1 MNKNRKP
8 NRMQK
13 SNSTVNQKPMRRF
26 TLIELLVVVAIIA
39 ILAGLLLPALN
50 AAKVKAKAIQCA
62 GNIKQIGLIH
72 AMYSNDNNGLI
83 FLDKNSASFWAFP
96 LEGCYLPLTKG
107 RYTPWCF
114 CPALEPEMI
123 NQPKEYFAYGLR
135 HTGRNM
141 PTYLRVAVK
150 NDKGNTDTFLNTK
163 QLKFPSSYL
172 YLGDNSRVVG
182 NNTATLTLMSVLYN
196 TAANFSLRLH
206 KGRGNILAADGH
218 VMQITS
224 PEDFFRECRKEFAQ
238 VNETLNMYMINASNA
253 IIAGAQ

>member
-1 MNKNRKP
+1 MFRNRKNGSSQ
-8 NRMQK
+8 NRKAVK
-13 SNSTVNQKPMRRF
+13 SF
-26 TLIELLVVVAIIA
+26 TLIELLVVIAIIA

-62 GNIKQIGLIH
+62 GNIKQVGLIH

-83 FLDKNSASFWAFP
+83 FLDKNSASFWALP
-96 LEGCYLPLTKG
+96 LEGCYLPLIKG

-123 NQPKEYFAYGLR
+123 NRSKEFFEYGLR
-135 HTGRNM
+135 YTGWNM
-141 PTYLRVAVK
+141 PKYLRITSV

-172 YLGDNSRVVG
+172 YLGDTTRVIG
-182 NNTATLTLMSVLYN
+182 NTTAILTLMSVLYD
-196 TAANFSLRLH
+196 TAANFSLRPH

-218 VMQITS
+218 VMQISS

-238 VNETLNMYMINASNA
+238 VNETKNMYMINASNA

>member
-1 MNKNRKP
+1 MFRNRK
-8 NRMQK
+8 NGSCSHRKTVK
-13 SNSTVNQKPMRRF
+13 SF
-26 TLIELLVVVAIIA
+26 TLIELLVVIAIIA

-50 AAKVKAKAIQCA
+50 AAKVRAKAIQCA

-83 FLDKNSASFWAFP
+83 FLDKNEASFWAFP
-96 LEGCYLPLTKG
+96 LEGCYLPLIKG

-114 CPALEPEMI
+114 CPAVEPEKIMI
-123 NQPKEYFAYGLR
+123 NNAKEYIAYGLR
-135 HTGRNM
+135 YTGWNM
-141 PTYLRVAVK
+141 PKYLRITSV
-150 NDKGNTDTFLNTK
+150 NDKGNTDTFMNTK

-172 YLGDNSRVVG
+172 YLGDTTRVIG
-182 NNTATLTLMSVLYN
+182 NTTAILTLMSVLYN
-196 TAANFSLRLH
+196 TAANFSLSPH

-218 VMQITS
+218 VMQISS

-238 VNETLNMYMINASNA
+238 VNETKNMYMINASNA

>member
-1 MNKNRKP
+1 MFRNRK
-8 NRMQK
+8 NGSCSHRKTVK
-13 SNSTVNQKPMRRF
+13 SF

-50 AAKVKAKAIQCA
+50 AAKVRAKAIQCA

-83 FLDKNSASFWAFP
+83 FLDKNEASFWAFP
-96 LEGCYLPLTKG
+96 LEGCYLPLIKG

-123 NQPKEYFAYGLR
+123 NRSKEFFEYGLR
-135 HTGRNM
+135 YTGWNM
-141 PTYLRVAVK
+141 PKHLRITSV
-150 NDKGNTDTFLNTK
+150 NDKGHTDTFMNTK

-172 YLGDNSRVVG
+172 YLGDTTRVIGNS
-182 NNTATLTLMSVLYN
+182 TATLTLMSVLYN

-238 VNETLNMYMINASNA
+238 VNETKNIYMINASNA

>member
-1 MNKNRKP
+1 MFRNRKNGSSQ
-8 NRMQK
+8 NRKAVK
-13 SNSTVNQKPMRRF
+13 SF
-26 TLIELLVVVAIIA
+26 TLIELLVVIAIIA

-50 AAKVKAKAIQCA
+50 AAKVRAKAIQCA

-83 FLDKNSASFWAFP
+83 FLDKNEASFWAFP
-96 LEGCYLPLTKG
+96 LEGCYLPLIKG

-123 NQPKEYFAYGLR
+123 NQSKEYFAYGLR
-135 HTGRNM
+135 HTGWNM
-141 PTYLRVAVK
+141 PKHLRITSV
-150 NDKGNTDTFLNTK
+150 NDKGHTDTFMNTK

-172 YLGDNSRVVG
+172 YLGDNSRVIG

-218 VMQITS
+218 VMQISS

-238 VNETLNMYMINASNA
+238 VNETKNMYMINASNA